1 MAVDLIVTS
10 LSKYWS
16 GDYITPVMQD
26 AWDIGADYKVMTPQG
41 VTTIPKGTRYGG
53 EGAKDE
59 RKELVS
65 FVNQIMEA
73 LPFEGSS
80 GAWNEESEHFG
91 FHRVDPDAFGELT
104 KRADKQFTQKIGLIG
119 RFKGR
124 KGSVSHLGRALIF
137 IPIDFDT
144 PFDLEGKA
152 FASLQGAKKELDEGD
167 WNGIPREALKP
178 ILDAF
183 SEAMS
188 AKLPLVVDQ

>member
-1 MAVDLIVTS
+1 MAVDLIVSS

-16 GDYITPVMQD
+16 GDYITPVMMH
-26 AWDIGADYKVMTPQG
+26 AWDIGADYKVMSPQG
-41 VTTIPKGTRYGG
+41 VKTIPKGTPYGG

-59 RKELVS
+59 HKGLVS

-91 FHRVDPDAFGELT
+91 FYRVDSNTFGEIA

-119 RFKGR
+119 RFKGH
-124 KGSVSHLGRALIF
+124 KGSVSHLGRSLIF
-137 IPIDFDT
+137 IPIEFET
-144 PFDLEGKA
+144 PFDLKGKV
-152 FASLQGAKKELDEGD
+152 FASLQAANRELDAGD
-167 WNGIPREALKP
+167 WNGIPQEALQQ

-183 SEAMS
+183 GEAMS
-188 AKLPLVVDQ
+188 VRLPLVVDL